1 MGLIAA
7 TLDVGIYK
15 PLVAVPIQTYG
26 TLATPVSYLCLESD
40 DCFNLSAGDQAV
52 TGGLASIVYKDLANA
67 APVPASFVGSHSDA
81 LARNVQIP
89 YLVHRLH
96 DANVNWRNINTSN
109 GVYSWSTL
117 DALVTQL
124 LAEGKTIVYT
134 ICAAPDWAVT
144 AGAVGGAAYGGKA
157 NMNPDAGTLST
168 FVTALAARYAGKIA
182 YYETWN
188 EAQDT
193 RYWAGTAAQL
203 ASLHRQAYLAIK
215 AADAAAKVLS
225 PSTTGWH
232 SGGPASAYMASFFG
246 ASDGA
251 AGTGKDWC
259 ADGVAMHSYNPY
271 PNQGDFGLVHSRHAA
286 CRATMTTATLAATVP
301 IMDTE
306 WGFNG
311 VLPGIVTWS
320 WRSLPKATRRRL
332 LAQQFIGMW
341 AAQKSGSAPVTF
353 SCFYRESGAMGWASG
368 DTDVSDWTEIYNLL
382 TTDPILQVNALN
394 FTRQYAV
401 KFASGKREI
410 F

>member
-7 TLDVGIYK
+7 ILDGNIYK
-15 PLVAVPIQTYG
+15 PAAAAPAQTYG
-26 TLATPVSYLCLESD
+26 AVVTPAGYLYLEPA
-40 DCFNLSAGDQAV
+40 DCFDLSAGDQAV
-52 TGGLASIVYKDLANA
+52 AGGLASIVYKDLANTA
-67 APVPASFVGSHSDA
+67 VVPASFFGSHSDA

-89 YLVHRLH
+89 YSVHRLH
-96 DANVNWRNINTSN
+96 DAGVNWRNINTAN
-109 GVYSWSTL
+109 GVYNWTTM
-117 DALVTQL
+117 DAIVNQVF
-124 LAEGKTIVYT
+124 AEGKTIMYT
-134 ICAAPDWAVT
+134 IVATPDWAVT
-144 AGAVGGAAYGGKA
+144 AGATGGSAYGGKS

-168 FVTALAARYAGKIA
+168 FIGALAARYAGKIA

-203 ASLHRQAYLAIK
+203 ASLHRQAHIAIK

-225 PSTTGWH
+225 PSATGWH

-271 PNQGDFGLVHSRHAA
+271 PNQGDFGLVHTRHAN
-286 CRATMTTATLAATVP
+286 CRSAMTAAPLATTVP

-311 VLPGIVTWS
+311 VLPDIVTWS
-320 WRSLPKATRRRL
+320 WRNFPKATRRRL
-332 LAQQFIGMW
+332 LAQQFIGFW
-341 AAQKSGSAPVTF
+341 AAQKAGSAPITHT
-353 SCFYRESGAMGWASG
+353 CFYRESGATGWPAG
-368 DTDVSDWTEIYNLL
+368 DTDVSEWTEIYNLL
-382 TTDPILQVNALN
+382 TTDPILQVNALTV
-394 FTRQYAV
+394 TRQYAV
-401 KFASGKREI
+401 KFASGRREI